1 MKQLIVLTQL
11 IKRSLK
17 IFLQDK
23 AGVFFSM
30 LAPLIILMLYIL
42 FLGDMQFRALEEAF
56 IGMGVDSEYLKG
68 FVDGWMLAGVVA
80 VSCLTVSFSAQS
92 IMIKDKEDGVLSDT
106 LIAPINR
113 IIIKL
118 GYLISNYLITI
129 IICLFVVIVAFIY
142 LVFTGWYLSLIDVF
156 AIIGALLLSA
166 LSSCLLSSIICK
178 LLKTSNAHSALVG
191 ILSAV
196 LGFVIGAYM
205 PVSMFPQ
212 AIQYGTLFVP
222 GTYSAA
228 IFRNLFMEG
237 TLEKISASS
246 LEAAAALRLQYGV
259 ELDFFG
265 NIIDIKEI
273 LIIFVITI
281 IISVVIYLVMEAGIF
296 RKKKKDH
303 KNLVKKTNK

>member
-23 AGVFFSM
+23 AGVFFSL

-56 IGMGVDSEYLKG
+56 IGIGVDSEYLKG
-68 FVDGWMLAGVVA
+68 FVDGWMLSGVVA

-205 PVSMFPQ
+205 PVSMFPL

-237 TLEKISASS
+237 TLEKIGASS

-265 NIIDIKEI
+265 NIIDMNEI

-281 IISVVIYLVMEAGIF
+281 IISVVIYLVMEAGCF
-296 RKKKKDH
+296 RKKKKGH